1 MSLEGPIR
9 QAWGGRNRLP
19 TRGVGRYRAG
29 RPGPPFGSLWEV
41 SAREWRG
48 FLATD
53 AATYSRLLHFSR
65 RSAAARCTDPEP
77 GSWRHEL
84 AAAYGWAFNTRPE
97 LTYTPRAGRQWHM
110 IRTAVDHG
118 GDLPEQHADFFVRIG
133 DHVSRIAGTLATT
146 ERTAIHSAH
155 VESAWSLT
163 RRAVLDT
170 ADLAAMDRSAVEQF
184 IKGLDE
190 MLCDVEPEE
199 GRAAPIRPIRPAY
212 SSLGPRGSGRHGG
225 KTATGS
231 SAVRK
236 LKEWYQDQCQMCAA
250 VLVLPSPRHRYSEAA
265 HIRAREDD
273 GPDVVE
279 NLLCLCPNCH
289 VLFDAGARIL
299 TDDLRV
305 VDTVTGR
312 FGERIRLHRWHFIEL
327 EFVRHHR
334 RRWTGDER
342 RGALSD

>member
-1 MSLEGPIR
+1 M
-9 QAWGGRNRLP
+9 
-19 TRGVGRYRAG
+19 
-29 RPGPPFGSLWEV
+29 

-65 RSAAARCTDPEP
+65 KSAPARCTDPEP

-97 LTYTPRAGRQWHM
+97 LTYTRRARRQWHM
-110 IRTAVDHG
+110 IRTAVHHWE
-118 GDLPEQHADFFVRIG
+118 DLAERHADFFVRIG

-184 IKGLDE
+184 IKDLDE
-190 MLCDVEPEE
+190 MLSDIEPEE
-199 GRAAPIRPIRPAY
+199 GQAAPIRPVQPEH
-212 SSLGPRGSGRHGG
+212 SSSRLRGSGRHGQQQ
-225 KTATGS
+225 ATGS
-231 SAVRK
+231 SSVRK

-312 FGERIRLHRWHFIEL
+312 LGERIRLHRWHFIDL

-334 RRWTGDER
+334 RRWTGDECG
-342 RGALSD
+342 GALSWTETEVRWQAP

>member
-1 MSLEGPIR
+1 M
-9 QAWGGRNRLP
+9 
-19 TRGVGRYRAG
+19 
-29 RPGPPFGSLWEV
+29 
-41 SAREWRG
+41 SARQWRG

-65 RSAAARCTDPEP
+65 RPAAARCTDPEP

-84 AAAYGWAFNTRPE
+84 AAAYGWAFNTRPA
-97 LTYTPRAGRQWHM
+97 LAYTRRAGRQWHM
-110 IRTAVDHG
+110 IRTAVDHW

-170 ADLAAMDRSAVEQF
+170 ADLAAMDRSAVAQF
-184 IKGLDE
+184 IKNLDE
-190 MLCDVEPEE
+190 MLSDVEPEE
-199 GRAAPIRPIRPAY
+199 GQAALVRPVKPGHG
-212 SSLGPRGSGRHGG
+212 SSRPRGSGRHGQQQVI
-225 KTATGS
+225 GS
-231 SAVRK
+231 SSVRK
-236 LKEWYQDQCQMCAA
+236 LKKWYEDQCQMCAV

-305 VDTVTGR
+305 FDTVTGR
-312 FGERIRLHRWHFIEL
+312 PGKQIRLHRWHFIDL
-327 EFVRHHR
+327 EFVRYHR
-334 RRWTGDER
+334 RRWIGNEHGGTPLD
-342 RGALSD
+342 